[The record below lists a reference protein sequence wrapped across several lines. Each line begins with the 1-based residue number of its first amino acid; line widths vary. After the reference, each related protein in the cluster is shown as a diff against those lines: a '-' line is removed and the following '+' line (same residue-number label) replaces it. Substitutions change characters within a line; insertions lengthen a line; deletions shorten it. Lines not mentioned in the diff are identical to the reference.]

1 MSINVGCISLGC
13 SKNLIDSEIMLGM
26 LDRNEYEITTDLKN
40 ADVIIVNT
48 CAFIGDAKEEAV
60 DAILNTALYKE
71 SGKLKTLIVAGC
83 LAQRYKEEI
92 IKEIP
97 EVDVVIGTGSISEIE
112 NAISEHVAGK
122 KQRLYINDP
131 TDIDY
136 LDNSRML
143 SQTGATQY
151 LKLAKAVVISARTV

>member
-1 MSINVGCISLGC
+1 MPIKVGCISLGC

-122 KQRLYINDP
+122 SRLYINDP

-136 LDNSRML
+136 LDNRGCCPDRQRS
-143 SQTGATQY
+143 
-151 LKLAKAVVISARTV
+151 I